1 MSKIKT
7 FEEFSKEKA
16 GSKVNDAEYSSDTKL
31 FSKDI
36 NEESMCS
43 SKIQEKMCE
52 VYEMA
57 MAEMKQLH
65 EDDNDEHTAE
75 AYMKEYMK
83 EVSKCN
89 KAFEAACEEFLGD
102 PADDFEDKGK
112 QKETPEKE

>member
-16 GSKVNDAEYSSDTKL
+16 GSKVNDANHSTDT
-31 FSKDI
+31 
-36 NEESMCS
+36 NEKSMCS
-43 SKIQEKMCE
+43 SKLQEKMRE

-83 EVSKCN
+83 EVSKYN
-89 KAFEAACEEFLGD
+89 ETFEAACEEFLGE
-102 PADDFEDKGK
+102 PTDDVKDTENKEKDTPKED
-112 QKETPEKE
+112 

>member
-16 GSKVNDAEYSSDTKL
+16 GSKVNDADHSSGTKV

-43 SKIQEKMCE
+43 SKLQEKMHE

-75 AYMKEYMK
+75 AYMKE
-83 EVSKCN
+83 VSKCN
-89 KAFEAACEEFLGD
+89 EAFEAACEEFLGE
-102 PADDFEDKGK
+102 PTDDVEDAEN
-112 QKETPEKE
+112 KEKDTPKED